1 MRWLEL
7 SVEAHVE
14 AVEAVGEILARLGR
28 GIAVSPTRLVTDR
41 GDGLSARADPTA
53 PYVVTAHVPDDDGAS
68 AAVDRTQRALWHLQA
83 FGLGPVGEL
92 RLRRV
97 ADTDWAEAWKAGYA
111 PQRVG
116 RLVIVPSWRDEPI
129 GPDEVEVRLDPGMA
143 FGTGLHP
150 STRGCLL
157 LLHGVT
163 PPPSEMFDVGSGSGI
178 LAIAGLRLGIQRAD
192 CIDTD
197 PIGVAA
203 TRENA
208 DRNGLGERLTVSLGT
223 IAERP
228 RRCYPL
234 VCANLVAGLLVEY
247 APSIAACLLPGGV
260 LIAGGVVR
268 ERADEVEA
276 ALAENGVRAE
286 HSLEEGDWVT
296 MRLRVGP

>member
-14 AVEAVGEILARLGR
+14 AVEAVTEILARLGR
-28 GIAVSPTRLVTDR
+28 GVAVSPTRLVGDPGDELGAR
-41 GDGLSARADPTA
+41 GDPTA
-53 PYVVTAHVPDDDGAS
+53 PYAVTAHVPDDDGAP

-83 FGLGPVGEL
+83 FGLGPVSEL
-92 RLRRV
+92 RIRRV
-97 ADTDWAEAWKAGYA
+97 ADTDWAEAWKASYA
-111 PQRVG
+111 PQRIG

-129 GPDEVEVRLDPGMA
+129 GPDEVAVRLDPGMA

-157 LLHGVT
+157 LLQGVT
-163 PPPSEMFDVGSGSGI
+163 PPPLQMLDVGSGSGI
-178 LAIAGLRLGIQRAD
+178 LAIAGLRLGVQRAD
-192 CIDTD
+192 CVDTD
-197 PIGVAA
+197 PIAVAA

-208 DRNGLGERLTVSLGT
+208 DRNGLGERLSVNLGT
-223 IAERP
+223 VADASP
-228 RRCYPL
+228 RCYPL
-234 VCANLVAGLLVEY
+234 VCANLVAALLVEH

-268 ERADEVEA
+268 ERAGEVQT

-286 HSLEEGDWVT
+286 ESLEEGEWIT
-296 MRLRVGP
+296 MRLRMRS